1 MKQLPNIHLMIIII
15 LLFKILNNKLAL
27 KNNLLNSYLFAKIS
41 NLIRIIMRKMFIIA
55 KTIQIV
61 KYMIHQNKYFQ
72 FLVTKY

>member
-61 KYMIHQNKYFQ
+61 KYMIH
-72 FLVTKY
+72 